1 MLMLSCSYCINVVR
15 VFASFLLPHYSSHP
29 LPIKKPKHYPTKL
42 KHYQSDKGC
51 QSGWSILRRRATLRV
66 AQLEVYTN
74 MSRKENCS
82 QSWKENK
89 KIQPTRRKFL
99 TTTFSCFYKS
109 TMMDFS
115 ACQASYFPS
124 NSYTGRHALT
134 KGVVTG
140 GRAQPLK
147 PLHWGEP
154 IQKWRTLCFTSPHQL
169 LHIIC
174 FQSNSYPCGSQ
185 FCSHTASNPSSSG
198 CLRQATHPSG
208 YGSGKS
214 GSLAGYDHR

>member
-15 VFASFLLPHYSSHP
+15 FFASFLLHYSSHP
-29 LPIKKPKHYPTKL
+29 LPIKKPKHYLTKL

-74 MSRKENCS
+74 MWRKENCT

-115 ACQASYFPS
+115 ACQASYYPS

-134 KGVVTG
+134 KGCNR
-140 GRAQPLK
+140 RASTAIKTSALRRANSEMAYTVFYFSSPTSTHHL
-147 PLHWGEP
+147 LP
-154 IQKWRTLCFTSPHQL
+154 IQLISMWVTIL
-169 LHIIC
+169 L
-174 FQSNSYPCGSQ
+174 
-185 FCSHTASNPSSSG
+185 SH
-198 CLRQATHPSG
+198 CQ
-208 YGSGKS
+208 
-214 GSLAGYDHR
+214 